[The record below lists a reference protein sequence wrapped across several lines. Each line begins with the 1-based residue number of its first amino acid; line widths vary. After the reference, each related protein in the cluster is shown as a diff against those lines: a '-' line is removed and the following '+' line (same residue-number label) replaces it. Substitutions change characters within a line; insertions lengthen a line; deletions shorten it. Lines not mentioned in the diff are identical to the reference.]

1 MSRVTRP
8 VSPKAVVWDS
18 PGRDVMHHFKMS
30 DIMSDESVLTLKAGS
45 LTLRLQ
51 LLQLSVEKLE
61 VRFAEV
67 NFRQTVLA

>member
-1 MSRVTRP
+1 
-8 VSPKAVVWDS
+8 
-18 PGRDVMHHFKMS
+18 MHHFKMS
-30 DIMSDESVLTLKAGS
+30 DIMSDESVVTLKAGS